1 MEMIPEAVFE
11 AIKYIIPRKKAGV
24 GRPEMCPQRA
34 LNAMWYVIKTGCQWS
49 MLPKELGCSS
59 TVHGKFIQWCRSG
72 VMKKIMD
79 SARKIYEKNNPENNW
94 YAIDSSSKK
103 APFARFGGK
112 NPTDRAKRGIKHVI
126 IVDRK
131 GSPIYV
137 DVAPANTHDS
147 KLFEPILA
155 QIKKKKKARIMA
167 ADSAFDVRRLYVKC
181 KEKNIALIATPNPRR
196 KKDVHRF
203 NVPHRWVVEQAFGI
217 LSWLRGLKTCWAKTI
232 ESSLGFLQLAC
243 SIRLLKRV

>member
-1 MEMIPEAVFE
+1 MIPEAVLD
-11 AIKYIIPRKKAGV
+11 AIEHIFPRKKTRI
-24 GRPEMCPQRA
+24 GRPQMCPRRA
-34 LNAMWYVIKTGCQWS
+34 LNAMWYVLKTGCQWS
-49 MLPKELGCSS
+49 MLPNELGCSS

-79 SARKIYEKNNPENNW
+79 SARKVYEEKNSENNW

-131 GSPIYV
+131 GNSIYV

-155 QIKKKKKARIMA
+155 QIKKKKKVRIMA
-167 ADSAFDVRRLYVKC
+167 ADSAFDVKRLYAKC
-181 KEKNIALIATPNPRR
+181 KEKNIALIATPNQRR
-196 KKDVHRF
+196 KKNVHKF
-203 NVPHRWVVEQAFGI
+203 NVPHRWVVERAFGI
-217 LSWLRGLKTCWAKTI
+217 LSWLRGLKICWAKTI
-232 ESSLGFLQLAC
+232 ESSLGFLQLAF
-243 SIRLLKRV
+243 SIRLFKMI

>member
-1 MEMIPEAVFE
+1 MIPEAFLDAIEHVF
-11 AIKYIIPRKKAGV
+11 PRKKTRI
-24 GRPEMCPQRA
+24 GRPEMCPRRA
-34 LNAMWYVIKTGCQWS
+34 LNAMWYVLKTGCQWS
-49 MLPKELGCSS
+49 MLPNELGCSS

-79 SARKIYEKNNPENNW
+79 SARKIYEKNNSENNW

-131 GSPIYV
+131 GNSIYV

-155 QIKKKKKARIMA
+155 QIKKKKKVRIMA
-167 ADSAFDVRRLYVKC
+167 ADSAFDVKRLYVKC
-181 KEKNIALIATPNPRR
+181 KEKNIALVATPNQRR
-196 KKDVHRF
+196 KKNVHKF
-203 NVPHRWVVEQAFGI
+203 NVPHRWVVERAFGI
-217 LSWLRGLKTCWAKTI
+217 LSWLRGLKICWAKTI

-243 SIRLLKRV
+243 SIRLFKMI

>member
-1 MEMIPEAVFE
+1 MIPEAFLDAIEHVF
-11 AIKYIIPRKKAGV
+11 PRKKTRI
-24 GRPEMCPQRA
+24 GRPEMCPRRA
-34 LNAMWYVIKTGCQWS
+34 LNAMWYVLKTGCQWS
-49 MLPKELGCSS
+49 MLPNELGCSS

-79 SARKIYEKNNPENNW
+79 SARKIYEKNNSENNW

-131 GSPIYV
+131 GNSIYV

-155 QIKKKKKARIMA
+155 QIKKKKKVRIMA
-167 ADSAFDVRRLYVKC
+167 ADSAFDVKRLYVKC
-181 KEKNIALIATPNPRR
+181 KEKNIALVATPNQRR
-196 KKDVHRF
+196 KKNVHKF
-203 NVPHRWVVEQAFGI
+203 NVPHRWVVERAFGI
-217 LSWLRGLKTCWAKTI
+217 LSWLRGLKICWAKTI

-243 SIRLLKRV
+243 SIRLLKMI